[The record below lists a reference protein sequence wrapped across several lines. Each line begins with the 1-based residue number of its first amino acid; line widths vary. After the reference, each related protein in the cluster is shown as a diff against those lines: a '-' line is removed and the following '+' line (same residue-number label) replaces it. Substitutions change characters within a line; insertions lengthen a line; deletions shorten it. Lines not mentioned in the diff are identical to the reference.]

1 MKNIKLYTFYL
12 RSLIG
17 LMAILIVIVFN
28 SCSGC
33 SQSGLN
39 NSKRNKNSTVAHGD
53 VGSRHGK
60 TILKME
66 KSNGVYLIP
75 IEVNGVSMSFIFDTG
90 AGLISISA
98 TEAAFLYKQGKLKDE
113 DFIGKANFVDANG
126 DISEGTIIIL
136 KTIKIG
142 DRVISDIQASV
153 VHNLVAPLL
162 LGQSALEKFG
172 KVSIDYSK
180 NEITFE

>member
-1 MKNIKLYTFYL
+1 MG
-12 RSLIG
+12 SLIG
-17 LMAILIVIVFN
+17 LISIVVVVVFE

-39 NSKRNKNSTVAHGD
+39 NSKRNKSNIVTQGD
-53 VGSRHGK
+53 VSSRHGK
-60 TILKME
+60 TVLKME

-136 KTIKIG
+136 RTIKIG
-142 DRVISDIQASV
+142 DRIISDIQASV
-153 VHNLVAPLL
+153 VHNMVAPLL

>member
-1 MKNIKLYTFYL
+1 MG
-12 RSLIG
+12 SLIG
-17 LMAILIVIVFN
+17 LISIVVVVVFE

-39 NSKRNKNSTVAHGD
+39 NSKRNKSNIVAQGD
-53 VGSRHGK
+53 VSSRHGK
-60 TILKME
+60 TVLKME

-75 IEVNGVSMSFIFDTG
+75 IEVNGVRMSFIFDTG

-136 KTIKIG
+136 RTIKIG

-153 VHNLVAPLL
+153 VHNMVAPLL

>member
-1 MKNIKLYTFYL
+1 
-12 RSLIG
+12 
-17 LMAILIVIVFN
+17 MAILIVFVLN

-39 NSKRNKNSTVAHGD
+39 NSKRNKSNIVAQGD
-53 VGSRHGK
+53 VSSRHGK
-60 TILKME
+60 TVLKME

-75 IEVNGVSMSFIFDTG
+75 IEVNGVRMSFIFDTG

-136 KTIKIG
+136 RTIKIG
-142 DRVISDIQASV
+142 DRVIPDIQASV
-153 VHNLVAPLL
+153 VHNMVAPLL

>member
-1 MKNIKLYTFYL
+1 MRNFKSYTTNMG
-12 RSLIG
+12 SLIG
-17 LMAILIVIVFN
+17 LISIVVVVVFE

-39 NSKRNKNSTVAHGD
+39 NSKRNKSNIVAQGD
-53 VGSRHGK
+53 VSSRHGK
-60 TILKME
+60 TVLKME

-75 IEVNGVSMSFIFDTG
+75 IEVNGVRMSFIFDTG

-136 KTIKIG
+136 RTIKIG

-153 VHNLVAPLL
+153 VHNMVAPLL

>member
-1 MKNIKLYTFYL
+1 MKNFKSYTTNMG
-12 RSLIG
+12 SLIG
-17 LMAILIVIVFN
+17 LISIVVVVVFE

-39 NSKRNKNSTVAHGD
+39 NSKRNKSNIVAQGD
-53 VGSRHGK
+53 VSSRHGK
-60 TILKME
+60 TVLKME

-75 IEVNGVSMSFIFDTG
+75 IEVNGVRMSFIFDTG

-113 DFIGKANFVDANG
+113 DFIGDANG

-136 KTIKIG
+136 RTIKIG

-153 VHNLVAPLL
+153 VHNMVAPLL

>member
-1 MKNIKLYTFYL
+1 MG
-12 RSLIG
+12 SLIG
-17 LMAILIVIVFN
+17 LISIVVVVVFE

-39 NSKRNKNSTVAHGD
+39 NSKRNKSNIVAQGD
-53 VGSRHGK
+53 VSSRHGK
-60 TILKME
+60 TVLKME

-75 IEVNGVSMSFIFDTG
+75 IEVNGVRMSFIFDTG

-136 KTIKIG
+136 RTIKNW
-142 DRVISDIQASV
+142 R
-153 VHNLVAPLL
+153 
-162 LGQSALEKFG
+162 
-172 KVSIDYSK
+172 
-180 NEITFE
+180 